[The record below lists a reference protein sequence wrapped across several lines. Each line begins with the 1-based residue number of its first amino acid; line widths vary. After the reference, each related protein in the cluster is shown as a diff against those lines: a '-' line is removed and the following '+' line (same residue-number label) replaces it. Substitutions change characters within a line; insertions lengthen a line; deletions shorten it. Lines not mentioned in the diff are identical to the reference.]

1 MIVTEKEFL
10 VMQRN
15 LIKSFALSDPP
26 KQKKSDYSKIDHE
39 DIK

>member
-15 LIKSFALSDPP
+15 LIKSFALTEPP
-26 KQKKSDYSKIDHE
+26 KQKKNDFSKINQQ